1 MFASSKMQ
9 EYFKKLDEKVKE
21 AYKIAEKARKKGL
34 DPEDEVPIPLAKN
47 MAERVEGL
55 ITSVAPQIKNS
66 GVTERIVD
74 LEKEHGTLSWKV
86 ALIIAKEVAE
96 EKFCKFKDKREAIE
110 VGIRTGFAYHTVGV
124 VAAPLEGFVE
134 LKIKKRRDGK
144 EYFSLFFS
152 GPIRGAGGTAMGVA
166 LIIADYVR
174 KELGYYEYDPD
185 EKEMKRIVTEMYDY
199 NDRVTNLQY
208 KPSEEEILFITKH
221 LPLEVNGDPTEKFEV
236 SNYKDL
242 DRIETNRIRGGMA
255 LVMSMVAL
263 KAPKLWKE
271 LSKWGSNLGLEHW
284 NWLEKFLKLQKA
296 AKAGKKIELTKDYE
310 DFKITEKEL
319 IEETKK
325 TNENKKEKKD
335 ETKEKESNE
344 GKEEKLPR
352 IRLTPDKSYISDLV
366 SGRPVISHPLAFGGL
381 RLRYGRG
388 RTSGYSSA
396 SIHPATM
403 ILLDGFIAI
412 GTQIKTERPGKAA
425 SVTSCDTIEAPIVK
439 LKSGEVKRIKTVE
452 EAKQIK
458 DEVEQILF
466 LGDIL
471 FSYGDFL
478 DRAHPLVPVGITEEQ
493 YSEELKEKIEEE
505 KYKKIFEELK
515 EKDEELH
522 ESIKKIL
529 EQPLYYKPKVEEA
542 IKISKIFSFY
552 MHPEYSFYFS
562 GIKPKELLET
572 IKYLTSAKTEG
583 ELNKKLVL
591 KKTIE
596 KELLEKIGLPHKTT
610 PDFIVVEHP
619 YSTIILESLK
629 EFFEEKEKIEEKIS
643 LLLKTI
649 EEEKIIETIELV
661 NKISKIQ
668 FKDKAGTFIGARM
681 GRPEKAKMRKLTGS
695 PHVLFPIG
703 DEGGRLR
710 SFQSALEKGYVNA
723 DFPEYYC
730 KKCDKI
736 TIYRKCEVCGEKT
749 ELTEKIYSKRKIDI
763 KYYFNDSLKTLKTKE
778 FPNLIKGVRG
788 TSNKTHIP
796 EYLAKGI
803 LRAMNDVYVNKDG
816 TIRYDM
822 TELPITHFK
831 PKEIGTSIEKLKE
844 LGYDKDIY
852 GEELKDENQILEL
865 KPQDIILGASPD
877 SPDEGADEILFRIGK
892 FIDDELEKIYGLKKY
907 YNFKNKKDT
916 VGSIVIGLAP
926 HTSAGII
933 GRVIGYSKSQAM
945 LCHPL
950 YHAAMRRDTD
960 GDESCV
966 IMLMDGLLNF
976 SREYLPDKRGS
987 RTMDAPLV
995 LTSILDPSE
1004 VDDMVHKLDVA
1015 WNYGKEIYEKAEE
1028 YKMPWD
1034 VKIPVL
1040 GDYLG
1045 EERQYEKMGF
1055 THNTNDINEGV
1066 TCSSYKLLPSM
1077 EEKLKGQMNLA
1088 YKIKAVDEDD
1098 VARLV
1103 IERHLVR
1110 DIKGNFRK
1118 FSQQKFRC
1126 VDCNEKYRR
1135 PPLKGKCTVCGGKII
1150 FTISEGSIV
1159 KYLEPAKS
1167 LAKAYNLKP
1176 FLKQS
1181 IELLD
1186 EQIEEMFGRDKEKQL
1201 GLGEWF

>member
-1 MFASSKMQ
+1 
-9 EYFKKLDEKVKE
+9 
-21 AYKIAEKARKKGL
+21 
-34 DPEDEVPIPLAKN
+34 
-47 MAERVEGL
+47 
-55 ITSVAPQIKNS
+55 
-66 GVTERIVD
+66 
-74 LEKEHGTLSWKV
+74 
-86 ALIIAKEVAE
+86 
-96 EKFCKFKDKREAIE
+96 
-110 VGIRTGFAYHTVGV
+110 
-124 VAAPLEGFVE
+124 
-134 LKIKKRRDGK
+134 
-144 EYFSLFFS
+144 
-152 GPIRGAGGTAMGVA
+152 
-166 LIIADYVR
+166 
-174 KELGYYEYDPD
+174 
-185 EKEMKRIVTEMYDY
+185 
-199 NDRVTNLQY
+199 
-208 KPSEEEILFITKH
+208 
-221 LPLEVNGDPTEKFEV
+221 
-236 SNYKDL
+236 
-242 DRIETNRIRGGMA
+242 
-255 LVMSMVAL
+255 
-263 KAPKLWKE
+263 
-271 LSKWGSNLGLEHW
+271 
-284 NWLEKFLKLQKA
+284 
-296 AKAGKKIELTKDYE
+296 
-310 DFKITEKEL
+310 
-319 IEETKK
+319 
-325 TNENKKEKKD
+325 
-335 ETKEKESNE
+335 
-344 GKEEKLPR
+344 
-352 IRLTPDKSYISDLV
+352 
-366 SGRPVISHPLAFGGL
+366 
-381 RLRYGRG
+381 
-388 RTSGYSSA
+388 
-396 SIHPATM
+396 M
-403 ILLDGFIAI
+403 ILLDNFIAI
-412 GTQIKTERPGKAA
+412 GTQLKTERPGKAA

-452 EAKQIK
+452 EAKKIK

-493 YSEELKEKIEEE
+493 YSEELKSTLELEEN
-505 KYKKIFEELK
+505 KKKLEEIK
-515 EKDEELH
+515 NDDEELYNT
-522 ESIKKIL
+522 IKKIL
-529 EQPLYYKPKVEEA
+529 TNPLKYKPKVEEA
-542 IKISKIFSFY
+542 IKIAEKFDFY
-552 MHPEYSFYFS
+552 IHPEYSFYFS
-562 GIKPKELLET
+562 GLKNKEYLEL
-572 IKYLTSAKTEG
+572 IKYLTTAKIEG
-583 ELNKKLVL
+583 ELNKKIIL
-591 KKTIE
+591 KKTTE
-596 KELLEKIGLPHKTT
+596 KELLEKIGLPHKVT
-610 PDFIVVEHP
+610 PDFIVIEHP
-619 YSTIILESLK
+619 YSTIILEAYKKFFSL
-629 EFFEEKEKIEEKIS
+629 EEKQVEEKI
-643 LLLKTI
+643 LGLNKNL
-649 EEEKIIETIELV
+649 EEKDIMELV
-661 NKISKIQ
+661 NETSKLK

-695 PHVLFPIG
+695 PHVLFPVG

-730 KKCDKI
+730 KKCDHT
-736 TIYRKCEVCGEKT
+736 TIYRICEKCHSKT
-749 ELTEKIYSKRKIDI
+749 ELKETVYSKRKLDI
-763 KYYFNDSLKTLKTKE
+763 KYYFQDALKTLKTKE

-796 EYLAKGI
+796 EHLSKGI

-844 LGYDKDIY
+844 LGYEKDIY
-852 GEELKDENQILEL
+852 GKPLENEEQILEL

-877 SPDEGADEILFRIGK
+877 SPDEGADEILYRIGK
-892 FIDDELEKIYGLKKY
+892 FVDDELEKLYGLKRY

-933 GRVIGYSKSQAM
+933 GRVIGYSKSQSM

-1004 VDDMVHKLDVA
+1004 VDDMVHKLDIP
-1015 WNYGKEIYEKAEE
+1015 WKYPKELYEKAEE
-1028 YKMPWD
+1028 YKMPWE
-1034 VKIPVL
+1034 VKIDVL
-1040 GDYLG
+1040 GNHLG
-1045 EERQYEKMGF
+1045 EEKQYEKMGF
-1055 THNTNDINEGV
+1055 THDTNDINEGA
-1066 TCSSYKLLPSM
+1066 TCSAYKLLPSM

-1103 IERHLVR
+1103 IERHLLR

-1150 FTISEGSIV
+1150 FTISEGSVV

-1167 LAKAYNLKP
+1167 LAKAYKLKP

-1186 EQIEEMFGRDKEKQL
+1186 EQIEELFGRDKEKQL

>member
-1 MFASSKMQ
+1 MPIASSEMQ
-9 EYFKKLDEKVKE
+9 EYFKKINEEVKK
-21 AYKIAEKARKKGL
+21 AYSIAEKARKKGI

-74 LEKEHGTLSWKV
+74 LEKEHGTLNWKV

-134 LKIKKRRDGK
+134 LKIKKRKDGK
-144 EYFSLFFS
+144 DYFSLFFS

-174 KELGYYEYDPD
+174 KKLGYEAYDPN
-185 EKEMKRIVTEMYDY
+185 EKEIKRTVTEMYDY

-221 LPLEVNGDPTEKFEV
+221 LPIEVNGDPTEKIEV

-242 DRIETNRIRGGMA
+242 ERIETNKIRGGMA

-271 LSKWGSNLGLEHW
+271 LSKWGSDFELEW
-284 NWLEKFLKLQKA
+284 DWLEKFLKLQKA
-296 AKAGKKIELTKDYE
+296 AKAGKKIVLSEDYE
-310 DFKITEKEL
+310 TFQIEEEKEKILEKNNDEKKETEK
-319 IEETKK
+319 
-325 TNENKKEKKD
+325 NEQKLKEQKIK
-335 ETKEKESNE
+335 
-344 GKEEKLPR
+344 
-352 IRLTPDKSYISDLV
+352 LTPDKSYISDLV
-366 SGRPVISHPLAFGGL
+366 SGRPVITHPLAFGGL

-388 RTSGYSSA
+388 RTSGYSTA

-425 SVTSCDTIEAPIVK
+425 SITSCDTIEPPIVK
-439 LKSGEVKRIKTVE
+439 LKNGEVKKIKTVE

-493 YSEELKEKIEEE
+493 YSEDLKAKIEEK
-505 KYKKIFEELK
+505 KYKKKYEELK
-515 EKDEELH
+515 EKDEELY
-522 ESIKKIL
+522 ETIKKIL
-529 EQPLYYKPKVEEA
+529 KQPLYYKPKIEET
-542 IKISKIFSFY
+542 IKIAEELDFY
-552 MHPEYSFYFS
+552 IHPEYSFYIS
-562 GIKPKELLET
+562 GIKPKELLSL
-572 IKYLTSAKTEG
+572 IKYLLTAKIEG
-583 ELNKKLVL
+583 ELNKKIILQ
-591 KKTIE
+591 KTTE
-596 KELLEKIGLPHKTT
+596 KELLENIGLPHKTT
-610 PDFIVVEHP
+610 PDFIVIEHP
-619 YSTIILESLK
+619 YSTIILHSLK
-629 EFFEEKEKIEEKIS
+629 KLYFIREEKEIIE
-643 LLLKTI
+643 KTI
-649 EEEKIIETIELV
+649 EEYIKTIKEENITETLNLL
-661 NKISKIQ
+661 NKISTLK

-703 DEGGRLR
+703 EEGGRLR
-710 SFQSALEKGYVNA
+710 SFQSALEKKYVNA

-730 KKCDKI
+730 KKCDRI
-736 TIYRKCEVCGEKT
+736 TIYRKCDVCGEKT
-749 ELTEKIYSKRKIDI
+749 ELTEKIYSKKKLDI
-763 KYYFNDSLKTLKTKE
+763 NHYFQHSLKVLKTKE

-796 EYLAKGI
+796 EFLAKGI
-803 LRAMNDVYVNKDG
+803 LRAINEVYVNKDG

-844 LGYDKDIY
+844 LGYKKDIH
-852 GEELKDENQILEL
+852 GKELENEEQILEL

-877 SPDEGADEILFRIGK
+877 SPDEGADEILYKIGN
-892 FIDDELEKIYGLKKY
+892 FIDDELEKIYGLKKF

-933 GRVIGYSKSQAM
+933 GRIIGYSKSQAM

-976 SREYLPDKRGS
+976 SREYLPDRRGS

-1004 VDDMVHKLDVA
+1004 VDDMVHKLDIS
-1015 WNYGKEIYEKAEE
+1015 WKYPKELYEKAEE

-1034 VKIPVL
+1034 VKIEVL

-1055 THNTNDINEGV
+1055 THNTNNINEGI

-1088 YKIKAVDEDD
+1088 YKIKAVDKDD

-1103 IERHLVR
+1103 IERHLLR

-1176 FLKQS
+1176 FLKQT

-1201 GLGEWF
+1201 GLGAWF